1 MLLQRKNEVSRN
13 ADFLPMGLPK
23 RISYYELVQAT
34 NDYDDSNLL
43 GKGSFGSV
51 YKGTLTDGIVVA
63 AKVFTFLLEVTSRS
77 FDTECEIL
85 RNLRHRNLI
94 KVIGSCSNLDF
105 KALVLEYMP
114 NGALRKGYT
123 PTTIAWI

>member
-1 MLLQRKNEVSRN
+1 
-13 ADFLPMGLPK
+13 MGLPK
-23 RISYYELVQAT
+23 TISYYELVQAT

-105 KALVLEYMP
+105 KALGLKYMP